1 MRTPKP
7 VLVQE
12 YVEKAPQK
20 HPEVI
25 AKYLNPNWQAR
36 NERDLQ
42 EMSENH
48 EKLINLIL
56 SEEEE
61 LISAHRNHID
71 DMVGIVKDEMNILH
85 EVDQPG
91 SDVDEYIG
99 SLKNML
105 DQKLRQIRAIQS
117 KLENFTAHLRTEEEI
132 SRKFYKLQTEV
143 LDLQNN

>member
-1 MRTPKP
+1 M
-7 VLVQE
+7 LVQE